1 MDYTFEG
8 IFRYREWHSGKESY
22 TQNWKVPGSNPAT
35 ALGQA
40 LRLGR
45 CEVPGDLRVEL
56 EIAL

>member
-8 IFRYREWHSGKESY
+8 TFRYRAWHSGKEGY
-22 TQNWKVPGSNPAT
+22 TQNWKVPGSNPAA
-35 ALGQA
+35 ALSQA

-45 CEVPGDLRVEL
+45 CEAPGDLRVEL